1 MPASDQS
8 IVIGVFDDPASAN
21 RSLIALQ
28 EAGFRKDQIRGT
40 IDERHET
47 GTRGAKGLSS
57 GESAT
62 TRGNLVNDLV
72 GMGVDPHDARIYQK
86 EYEEGHPL
94 VSVTGTGNMQ
104 KAINILHE
112 QGARA
117 PAELEQREA
126 GGRASGR
133 SAGVAG
139 TTPGPGTAG
148 TRRPATSRERGRN
161 ADASRTSTGPRAEEY
176 AEASSPEA
184 QKLRLHAERLK
195 AYKQPEQI
203 GEVDI
208 HKEIVSEQQ
217 TLNVPV
223 SHEEIVIERR
233 SLAEDAAAAEGPI
246 GEDETIRIPLQG
258 ERVNVTKETVPTEEV
273 DISKSTVR
281 EDRQFSDTVRHE
293 EAHLENK
300 GDIPIINTEQ
310 DQPPSQPQV

>member
-28 EAGFRKDQIRGT
+28 EAGFRKDQIRRT
-40 IDERHET
+40 IDEKHET
-47 GTRGAKGLSS
+47 GTRGAKGLFS
-57 GESAT
+57 GENAS

-72 GMGVDPHDARIYQK
+72 GMGVDPRDARIYQK

-112 QGARA
+112 QGAHV
-117 PAELEQREA
+117 PAELEQRET

-139 TTPGPGTAG
+139 TTPGTAG
-148 TRRPATSRERGRN
+148 TKRPATSRERGID
-161 ADASRTSTGPRAEEY
+161 ADASRTGTRADEY

-184 QKLRLHAERLK
+184 QKLRLRAERLK

-223 SHEEIVIERR
+223 SHEEVVIERR

-273 DISKSTVR
+273 DISKRTVR
-281 EDRQFSDTVRHE
+281 ENRQFSDTVRHE

-300 GDIPIINTEQ
+300 GDVPIINTEQ